1 MTRAGSLAPL
11 PEGSTPSRRPWRRWL
26 LTAVSIAIVA
36 ALAFRFPWHRTLD
49 AILSEDPRLLAAA
62 FAVNLLSLVAK
73 GWAWQL
79 LLRPGARW
87 RTAQEATL
95 AGAAVTNVS
104 VSVTGE
110 AARIAYMVSRD
121 GLPLTRTISAVALS
135 RTLEGIALFVFL
147 VAAPLLIDM
156 PTILHRVHV
165 FAVVALGVTLLLA
178 AIGRRLP
185 LPKRLRAAAREL
197 AQTLHEHA
205 GPAWLA
211 WPSVLAMVNWA
222 TQWATFWL
230 ALAAFHVPH
239 PAGAS
244 FTALVLTNLSGVP
257 RISPGNVGVF
267 QGALVVALIPFGV
280 SASRAVAAGLAIQAL
295 QILPV
300 QAAAM
305 ILFGWRGLVSTPKMK
320 AAKTQP
326 E

>member
-1 MTRAGSLAPL
+1 MTRAGSVDPL
-11 PEGSTPSRRPWRRWL
+11 PEGSAPPRRPWRRWL
-26 LTAVSIAIVA
+26 FAALSIVIVA

-110 AARIAYMVSRD
+110 AARVAYMVSHDR
-121 GLPLTRTISAVALS
+121 LPLTRTISAVALS

-156 PTILHRVHV
+156 PPILHRVHIV
-165 FAVVALGVTLLLA
+165 GVVGLGAALLVGA
-178 AIGRRLP
+178 YGHKLP
-185 LPKRLRAAAREL
+185 MPKRIRHAAREL
-197 AQTLHEHA
+197 AQTLREHA

-211 WPSVLAMVNWA
+211 WPGVLAIVNWA

-244 FTALVLTNLSGVP
+244 FTALVLTNLSGIP

-267 QGALVVALIPFGV
+267 QGALVVALLPFDV
-280 SASRAVAAGLAIQAL
+280 SAERAIAAGLAIQAL
-295 QILPV
+295 QIVPV

-305 ILFGWRGLVSTPKMK
+305 ILFGWRGLVSTAK
-320 AAKTQP
+320 AKPAQA